1 MNGTNKR
8 RKADKKKKK
17 GASKG
22 ERKEIGESLNML
34 KVMEK
39 EERKGYD
46 RQVENSDEEMQKQ
59 SLFMQRRST
68 CDVHYPGY
76 NISKDQWYSKSDSAV
91 RIRTLET
98 FRIQIRRKTI
108 GPILRG
114 RGTQRVP
121 QSTTE
126 QHVIQETLKIGIGP
140 TKRRAIPYEPLHT
153 QSDSITQ
160 RFPCQ
165 LR

>member
-1 MNGTNKR
+1 
-8 RKADKKKKK
+8 
-17 GASKG
+17 
-22 ERKEIGESLNML
+22 ML

-46 RQVENSDEEMQKQ
+46 RQVENSDEEMHKQ

-126 QHVIQETLKIGIGP
+126 QHVIQETLKTGIGP